1 MGICAP
7 KDYSAISL
15 ENLRIKRSYEKNRI
29 KHCTWGPVYW
39 CSTNETARECK
50 VSKIIL
56 GLEFMKR
63 TSYLFAI
70 ECCKKA

>member
-1 MGICAP
+1 MGLCAP
-7 KDYSAISL
+7 KDYSTVSL

-50 VSKIIL
+50 VSKTFVIHFII
-56 GLEFMKR
+56 
-63 TSYLFAI
+63 
-70 ECCKKA
+70 CK